1 MNKRDAAVEELASI
15 MAIDVKD
22 SQSQNGAITVN
33 LTTGE
38 SLILDNGAFNLFE
51 INTSADSTNKELKLE
66 TDFGSG
72 TKNDTTVRIVESD
85 LGGGL
90 GGLFRYRNEVLG
102 AAMRDIGQLAV
113 TFADAVNTQNKLGM
127 DLDGQLGQNIFDIPT
142 FRGLETEET
151 SGDYQV
157 VGQLVAGKAAELTD
171 ADYQIK
177 VTAVAA
183 GIPSEI
189 EITFLN
195 PDGTPQKDG
204 SGNDIVYANYA
215 VTSGFNEL
223 PGGIEVEFSG
233 TSTYVVDDEF
243 LIQPTKTTAS
253 FIELATNRP
262 EDLAF
267 AAPVRA
273 QADATNLGS
282 ASVSGVS
289 ITNTEVS
296 GGTDQSAFDGAG
308 GIHDLASSPSGT
320 FGAPAQIVFTA
331 EDSYQVLDGETPPNV
346 ITNVT
351 GATNLSNLL
360 AQAES
365 SGSAPAWPA
374 AFSSLDDYP
383 GYDISIDGV
392 PKAGD
397 SFTISYNTDGFN
409 DNSNALEIANLQN
422 ENLVQVSSESTNQQ
436 RTFQDAYASMVG
448 RIGEDAAIADISL
461 ASAEAMKT
469 QSENWFES
477 VSGVSLDEEAANL
490 IKFQQSYS
498 AAARILST
506 AQELFDTILSA
517 AR

>member
-1 MNKRDAAVEELASI
+1 M
-15 MAIDVKD
+15 
-22 SQSQNGAITVN
+22 
-33 LTTGE
+33 
-38 SLILDNGAFNLFE
+38 
-51 INTSADSTNKELKLE
+51 
-66 TDFGSG
+66 
-72 TKNDTTVRIVESD
+72 
-85 LGGGL
+85 
-90 GGLFRYRNEVLG
+90 
-102 AAMRDIGQLAV
+102 
-113 TFADAVNTQNKLGM
+113 
-127 DLDGQLGQNIFDIPT
+127 
-142 FRGLETEET
+142 
-151 SGDYQV
+151 
-157 VGQLVAGKAAELTD
+157 
-171 ADYQIK
+171 
-177 VTAVAA
+177 
-183 GIPSEI
+183 
-189 EITFLN
+189 
-195 PDGTPQKDG
+195 
-204 SGNDIVYANYA
+204 
-215 VTSGFNEL
+215 
-223 PGGIEVEFSG
+223 
-233 TSTYVVDDEF
+233 
-243 LIQPTKTTAS
+243 QPTKTIAS
-253 FIELATNRP
+253 SIELATNRP

-282 ASVSGVS
+282 ANVSGVS
-289 ITNTEVS
+289 ITNTEVG
-296 GGTDQSAFDGAG
+296 GGTEQSAFDGAG

-365 SGSAPAWPA
+365 SGSSPAWPA

-383 GYDISIDGV
+383 GYDISLDGV

-409 DNSNALEIANLQN
+409 DNSNALEIASLQN

-448 RIGEDAAIADISL
+448 RIGEDAAMADISL
-461 ASAEAMKT
+461 TSAEAMKT

-490 IKFQQSYS
+490 VKFQQSYS

-506 AQELFDTILSA
+506 AQELFETILSA